1 MPNLVSKLTFK
12 HVRLKLGS
20 KSLIIEEVVD
30 LAFTTVTPDGEDWR
44 QNLTWRLSTSDAN
57 SFSKMIV
64 HMNDFL

>member
-30 LAFTTVTPDGEDWR
+30 LALMAVSPDGEDWR
-44 QNLTWRLSTSDAN
+44 QKPDLTL
-57 SFSKMIV
+57 IY
-64 HMNDFL
+64 